1 MSEDPRRRGLGR
13 GLSALFAEET
23 QEAAPGTAGEAA
35 RGGQRTVPIEQ
46 LHPGRFQ
53 PRQYFDEESL
63 ASLVDS
69 IRAQGILQPLLVRKH
84 PDIADAYEIVAGERR
99 WRAAQ
104 AAQLHEVPV
113 VIRELADR
121 EMLEVALVENVQ
133 RQDLTPLEEAEGY
146 RRLLEEFQH
155 TQEDLARVVGKSR
168 VHITNTMRLLG
179 LPIPVRQMLEDGR
192 LTAGHARALLMADES
207 ATLAEEVV
215 RRGLNVRQTER
226 LAKMAK
232 QKASSKSE
240 ESPAVAKL
248 ADTAALERELTQLLG
263 LKVSI
268 AFDGQGGALTVH
280 YRTLEQLDDVLR
292 RLSNTPPPRP
302 GDTT

>member
-23 QEAAPGTAGEAA
+23 QEAAPGAAGEAA
-35 RGGQRTVPIEQ
+35 RGQRSVPIEQ

-53 PRQYFDEESL
+53 PRQHFDEESL
-63 ASLVDS
+63 ASLVES

-84 PDIADAYEIVAGERR
+84 PDIADAFEIVAGERR

-104 AAQLHEVPV
+104 AAQLHEIPV
-113 VIRELADR
+113 IVRDLADR

-133 RQDLTPLEEAEGY
+133 RQDLSPLEEAEGY
-146 RRLLEEFQH
+146 RRLLEEFHH

-179 LPIPVRQMLEDGR
+179 LPTPVRQMLEDGR

-232 QKASSKSE
+232 EKAGSKSE
-240 ESPAVAKL
+240 PAPAAAKL

-302 GDTT
+302 GGAT